1 MHEVKNGEKKLSER
15 KKQILRAVVEAHIA
29 TGEPVGSKYLTDNA
43 GINFSS
49 ATVRSEMADL
59 EARISFLYRLA
70 DERLQA
76 LGDGDNRAE
85 QHAEG
90 KDRRA

>member
-1 MHEVKNGEKKLSER
+1 MHEVKNEEKKLSER

-29 TGEPVGSKYLTDNA
+29 TGEPVGSRYLTDNA

-59 EARISFLYRLA
+59 
-70 DERLQA
+70 
-76 LGDGDNRAE
+76 
-85 QHAEG
+85 
-90 KDRRA
+90 